1 MEALAECHGGISLGL
16 AGPWVVGGLAT
27 ALLGVALGL
36 RRRELALGLAV
47 TLSVMVTGYTLIV
60 HAALR

>member
-1 MEALAECHGGISLGL
+1 MRHAGRQTAPTQERLPRGI
-16 AGPWVVGGLAT
+16 GGLAT

-36 RRRELALGLAV
+36 QRRELALGLAI
-47 TLSVMVTGYTLIV
+47 TLSVMVTGYMLIV